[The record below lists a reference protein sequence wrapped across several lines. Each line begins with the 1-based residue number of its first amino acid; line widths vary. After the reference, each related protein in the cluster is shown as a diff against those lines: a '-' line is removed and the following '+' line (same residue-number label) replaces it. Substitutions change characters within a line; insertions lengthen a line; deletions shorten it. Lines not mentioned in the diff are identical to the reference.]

1 MKKFNL
7 LNCVAIGGLLSIA
20 SPVLAIAAD
29 INIPANTTDTSE
41 RTISGKDQV
50 TVGAGAV
57 LSTKDEA
64 LLVDEDED
72 ATGIKIDNAGTIQSS
87 EKRAIRADDAKKKLR
102 KIDLINRAGAVIQ
115 SSAKDGIQFGKN
127 DSDSVI
133 TIDNSGTISSGGGQ
147 ALDLADSHGVTLTNR
162 AGGVISTSGGDDAVR
177 TGVASKVDNYGTI
190 QSQTMGQGDGIDTR
204 DGDNTNSVIV
214 NHTGGLISGGKHG
227 VSGGDSKDLTS
238 GSQTVTVTNEKG
250 ATIIGRAGSGVGMD
264 DNGKVINYGTITGA
278 WDGQYMGDPADK
290 NDPDN
295 YGVDG
300 DGVDIDQN
308 ADIENYGLIEG
319 TGATGKKD
327 GQLNHSE
334 GIAAGG
340 GTIINHEGG
349 VIHGFHSGI
358 QIDDGNDGA
367 AIASTTINNA
377 GTIEGQNLHAVKLTG
392 NWADTLVNT
401 GVIKAGTGSTFV
413 IDMGA
418 GDDSVTINGGTISG
432 GDILGG
438 DGTDSIDFFKTGS
451 GQFTFDD
458 NISGFETS
466 HIYGGSV
473 VLRGTFEA
481 STSVTVDSG
490 ASLQADKGFTT
501 TTLTNNGTLKA
512 AENGV
517 IRNIVV
523 SGDYSQGADAILE
536 ISVDSTDKKADQL
549 KITGNATFENGAH
562 IRPIVSGKVKEGD
575 RYVIAASSGLSAD
588 VTKLQLDNQLSSA
601 LLNWTFDTENDDL
614 VLRVSR
620 TSMSEIGAPAYGD
633 NVLQSL
639 ASSSNA
645 DMRSVVNIL
654 EKFTSKD
661 DLRDAVKQI
670 APAPSSGTFQATTAT
685 LGAVSSTI
693 EGRMAA
699 VRGGAQDNGSGAIAT
714 LALNQTQTSPAML
727 SDAQQPVLGIMTSGA
742 SAKSGIW
749 MQGFG
754 TNGQQDARNGSAG
767 SRSHGAGFA
776 IGGDMQVGP
785 NTVAGVA
792 ATFSRS
798 FVRGRDAQT
807 QDRSRINSYQLSTYG
822 SHSFDNAFVEG
833 VIGLARNKYEGT
845 RELPSLSRTA
855 NADYS
860 GWQGFAKVAVGK
872 SLSFDAGTLTPVAS
886 LQYAHTS
893 IESYTETGAG
903 AVSRT
908 VASQDYDTLTP
919 GIGARF
925 ALPFQPLQ
933 TGRLSLQFS
942 QMFSYDVVA
951 DRQQM
956 KSSLVG
962 GGAAFETQG
971 IEPDR
976 FSSATGIG
984 VGYRSGNVSIDA
996 GYELELRKSYT
1007 GHAALLRLRYD
1018 L

>member
-1 MKKFNL
+1 MKKTGL

-20 SPVLAIAAD
+20 FPVLAIAAD

-41 RTISGKDQV
+41 RKISGNDQM

-64 LLVDEDED
+64 LLIDKDED
-72 ATGIKIDNAGTIQSS
+72 ATGIKIDNAGTIESS
-87 EKRAIRADDAKKKLR
+87 DKRAIRADDAKKKLR
-102 KIDLINRAGAVIQ
+102 KIELINRSGAVIQ
-115 SSAKDGIQFGKN
+115 SNAKDAVQFGKN

-133 TIDNSGTISSGGGQ
+133 TIDNSGTIASGGGQ
-147 ALDLADSHGVTLTNR
+147 ALDLADSHGITLTNR

-190 QSQTMGQGDGIDTR
+190 KSETMGQGDGIDTR
-204 DGDNTNSVIV
+204 DDKNTNSVIV

-227 VSGGDSKDLTS
+227 VSGGNGDDFKT
-238 GSQTVTVTNEKG
+238 SQTVTVTNEKG

-278 WDGQYMGDPADK
+278 WDGEYLGDPEKPESDR
-290 NDPDN
+290 
-295 YGVDG
+295 GVDG

-308 ADIENYGLIEG
+308 ADIENYGLIQG
-319 TGATGKKD
+319 TGATGKKG
-327 GQLNHSE
+327 GQVNHSE
-334 GIAAGG
+334 GVAAGG
-340 GTIINHEGG
+340 GTIINHEGAIIRG
-349 VIHGFHSGI
+349 YHSGI
-358 QIDDGNDGA
+358 LIDDGNDDH
-367 AIASTTINNA
+367 AIAATTINNA
-377 GTIEGQNLHAVKLTG
+377 GTIEGQNLFALKLVG
-392 NWADTLVNT
+392 DFADTLVNS
-401 GVIKAGTGSTFV
+401 GVIKAGTGSTFA

-451 GQFTFDD
+451 GKFTFDD

-473 VLRGTFEA
+473 VLRGDFGVT
-481 STSVTVDSG
+481 SSVTVDSG
-490 ASLQADKGFTT
+490 ASLQANKTFTT
-501 TTLTNNGTLKA
+501 GTLTNNGTLKA
-512 AENGV
+512 AENGA
-517 IRNIVV
+517 IRNIVL
-523 SGDYSQGADAILE
+523 SGDYSQGANSVLE
-536 ISVDSTDKKADQL
+536 VGVNGQAQKSDQIQVAGTASL
-549 KITGNATFENGAH
+549 AEGATFRPKSKGYIKDGATYKVVTSSSLVTDINGL
-562 IRPIVSGKVKEGD
+562 KLD
-575 RYVIAASSGLSAD
+575 QSSPLVNWS
-588 VTKLQLDNQLSSA
+588 LDKDGN
-601 LLNWTFDTENDDL
+601 DL
-614 VLRVSR
+614 VLTASLKSISDVAGP
-620 TSMSEIGAPAYGD
+620 TAGGA
-633 NVLQSL
+633 VLQSL
-639 ASSSNA
+639 MSSANG
-645 DMRSVVNIL
+645 DMASVVGAL
-654 EKFTSKD
+654 QGLSSKEEI
-661 DLRDAVKQI
+661 RTAIKEI
-670 APAPSSGTFQATTAT
+670 TPAPSSGTFQATTAT

-699 VRGGAQDNGSGAIAT
+699 VRGAGQGDGAVAT
-714 LALNQTQTSPAML
+714 LALNETQANPLTL
-727 SDAQQPVLGIMTSGA
+727 SDAQPTLGIMTSGA
-742 SAKSGIW
+742 PANSGVW

-776 IGGDMQVGP
+776 IGGDMRVAP
-785 NTVAGVA
+785 HMVAGVA

-807 QDRSRINSYQLSTYG
+807 ADRSRINSYQLSTYG
-822 SHSFDNAFVEG
+822 SYSFEDAFVEG
-833 VIGLARNKYEGT
+833 VVGLARNKYDSS
-845 RELPSLSRTA
+845 RQLPSLGRSA
-855 NADYS
+855 NADYA
-860 GWQGFAKVAVGK
+860 GWQGFGKVSVGK
-872 SLSFDAGTLTPVAS
+872 SFLLEAGTLTPIAS

-893 IESYTETGAG
+893 IDGYTETGAG
-903 AVSRT
+903 AVSRS

-925 ALPFQPLQ
+925 ALPFQQLE
-933 TGRLSLQFS
+933 TGRLSVQLS

-951 DRQQM
+951 DRQHM

-962 GGAAFETQG
+962 GGAAFDTQG

-984 VGYRSGNVSIDA
+984 VGYRNGNVSIDA
-996 GYELELRKSYT
+996 GYELELRQSYT